1 MERTRPTTVVVD
13 GVAVGQEFSI
23 SAPQRYDLTTQ
34 LTPGEHTLEIIVDNG
49 ESIPAAVRNSSHA
62 CTESTQTNWNG
73 IIGDFHILATDPMH
87 LENVKIIPDID
98 NREFKISGDFTGD
111 KNHGAKVTVKSGN
124 NSASTVIKPNAPQ
137 HFEIILPAYDT
148 PLWSEWDPQL
158 CDITISLEDKSGSI
172 RDSPDNQI
180 GTSQIRNRRH
190 QFHHQ
195 WRHHLPSRQARRLR
209 MAYDSPRPHG
219 CGFMAELFQNP

>member
-148 PLWSEWDPQL
+148 PLSERMGPATL
-158 CDITISLEDKSGSI
+158 
-172 RDSPDNQI
+172 
-180 GTSQIRNRRH
+180 RH
-190 QFHHQ
+190 
-195 WRHHLPSRQARRLR
+195 HHLPRRQIRKHQRLPGQSNR
-209 MAYDSPRPHG
+209 DFANSQPTAPISPSMATSPSFAASTTPAYG
-219 CGFMAELFQNP
+219 L